1 MSPQPDMAHQ
11 AVRQRDPPGEP
22 IPLVLDSPHSGTS
35 YPADFDHVAPR
46 LTVRQAEDTHVDE
59 LYAAAPRFGA
69 TLLDALFPRAYIDPN
84 RHLSDIDQALLAEP
98 WPDPVK
104 LTRKTEL
111 GIGLVWRLAH
121 GGAPMYDRRLTVAEV
136 RRRIEH
142 CYAPYHRTLAD
153 VLDERHRR
161 FGVVWHLNCHSMP
174 SVGDALSD
182 DPGRL
187 RADFVLGD
195 RDGTTCAPEF
205 TQFVAR
211 TLRELGYEV
220 AINDPYKGV
229 ELVRLHGRPGELRHS
244 LQIEANKKLYM
255 DETTLE
261 KHVGFT
267 ELQGN
272 LTRLLEALRGFVVSR
287 A

>member
-1 MSPQPDMAHQ
+1 MAHR
-11 AVRQRDPPGEP
+11 AVRQRDPPAEP

-59 LYAAAPRFGA
+59 LYAAAPQFGA

-84 RHLSDIDQALLAEP
+84 RHVSDIDPALLAEP
-98 WPDPVK
+98 WPGPVN

-136 RRRIEH
+136 RQRIEH
-142 CYAPYHRTLAD
+142 CYAPYHRALAE

-174 SVGDALSD
+174 AVGDALSD

-211 TLRELGYEV
+211 TLRELGYAV

-229 ELVRLHGRPGELRHS
+229 ELVRLHGRPGEQRHS

-261 KHVGFT
+261 KHDGFT
-267 ELQGN
+267 DLQGN
-272 LTRLLEALRGFVVSR
+272 LTQLLEALRGFVVSR